1 MGAFIIV
8 AGWWGHQPGQPA
20 LGGVLTA
27 HKLYGHAT
35 IINAPLFLNGRM
47 VCLSSNRLINPAK
60 TKIQFIYLVN
70 SHFLFSHHIVETGS
84 KKIHKENNMD
94 SLIKGKI
101 DSWLNGNFDDQTKEE
116 VRKLLIENPAE
127 LEEAFY
133 KNLEF
138 GTGGLRGIMGIGTN
152 RMNKY
157 TIGMATQGY
166 ANYLKQKFPG
176 EEISVAIAHDCRNNS
191 RFFAETVAHVFA
203 ANEINVF
210 LFEDLR
216 PTPELSFAIRKLK
229 CKGGVVCTASHN
241 PKEYNGYKA
250 YWDDGA
256 QLVPPHDKNII
267 QEVEKIASVDDVKWT
282 GGEQNITILGKEMD
296 EAYLDMVKSLSIY
309 PEIIEKQADLK
320 IVYTSIH
327 GTGILS
333 VPPVLKKFGF
343 NNVHIVEEQ
352 SMPDGNFSTVVYP
365 NPEESEAMSM
375 GLKKAAILDADIL
388 LGTDPDADRV
398 GVGVKDNHGNWILLN
413 GNQTAVLAFNYMI
426 EARKAKG
433 IAQPNDM
440 VVSTIVTTE
449 MIHVIAKANAVA
461 CYNVLTG
468 FKWIAELVK
477 QKEGKEKY
485 IIGGEESFGLMI
497 GDKIRDKDGVSAV
510 ALICEMAAYEKEKGR
525 SLYEKLIDLYVQYG
539 FYYESLV
546 SITKKGM
553 DGQKQIAAMM
563 ETYRNAP
570 PVSIAGSDVVQILDY
585 ELQSGKNL
593 KTNDTW
599 PVELPKSNVLQF
611 ILADGSKI
619 SARPSGTEPKI
630 KFYFSVNEKLD
641 SAADFEMVRLK
652 LENKIQS
659 ITTDLNL

>member
-1 MGAFIIV
+1 M
-8 AGWWGHQPGQPA
+8 P
-20 LGGVLTA
+20 T
-27 HKLYGHAT
+27 
-35 IINAPLFLNGRM
+35 
-47 VCLSSNRLINPAK
+47 
-60 TKIQFIYLVN
+60 
-70 SHFLFSHHIVETGS
+70 FLFSQQSLKEFKALNH
-84 KKIHKENNMD
+84 KIYMESTILAKVNT
-94 SLIKGKI
+94 
-101 DSWLNGNFDDQTKEE
+101 WLDGNFDNSTKEE
-116 VRKLLIENPAE
+116 IRKQLIENPSD
-127 LEEAFY
+127 LEEGFY

-138 GTGGLRGIMGIGTN
+138 GTGGLRGVMGIGTN

-166 ANYLKQKFPG
+166 ANYLKLSFPD
-176 EEISVAIAHDCRNNS
+176 EEIRVAIAHDCRNNS
-191 RFFAETVAHVFA
+191 RFFAETVANVFA
-203 ANEINVF
+203 ANDIKVF

-267 QEVEKIASVDDVKWT
+267 KEVEKIASVDDVKWS
-282 GGEQNITILGKEMD
+282 GGEANIQILGSEMD
-296 EAYLDMVKSLSIY
+296 EAYFDMVKSLSVY
-309 PEIIEKQADLK
+309 PEIIEKQSDLK

-352 SMPDGNFSTVVYP
+352 SKPDGNFSTVVYP

-375 GLKKAAILDADIL
+375 GLKKAEALDADIL

-398 GVGVKDNHGNWILLN
+398 GVGVKDTKGNWILLN

-426 EARKAKG
+426 EARRAKG

-440 VVSTIVTTE
+440 VVTTIVTTE
-449 MIHVIAKANAVA
+449 MINVIAKANDVA

-468 FKWIAELVK
+468 FKWIAELVR
-477 QKEGKEKY
+477 QKEGSEQY

-525 SLYEKLIDLYVQYG
+525 TLYEKLIDLYVQYG
-539 FYYESLV
+539 FYYESLI

-570 PVSIAGSDVVQILDY
+570 PTNIAGSDVLHILDY
-585 ELQSGKNL
+585 ELQVGKNL
-593 KTNDTW
+593 QTGETW
-599 PVELPKSNVLQF
+599 PIELPKSNVLQF
-611 ILADGSKI
+611 VLADGSKI

-630 KFYFSVNEKLD
+630 KFYFSVNEKLS
-641 SAADFEMVRLK
+641 SAAEFDSVKLK
-652 LENKIQS
+652 LENKIQE
-659 ITTDLNL
+659 ITKGLSL